1 MTPVQVD
8 WLSVLL
14 GPIVIVA
21 LVVAFSAGRS
31 ATKTGEPMP
40 SWGKAVQGVAIA
52 LVLFVAFINMA
63 WGGQ

>member
-14 GPIVIVA
+14 GPIAIVA
-21 LVVAFSAGRS
+21 LVLAFSARRS
-31 ATKTGEPMP
+31 AAKKGEPMP
-40 SWGKAVQGVAIA
+40 DWGKGVQGVGMA
-52 LVLFVAFINMA
+52 LVLFVALINMA